1 MKKFLLAAGLCAA
14 VFTAGAQNPFAYGIS
29 ATLPENNQFTE
40 GYAEALPISYTLNA
54 AATKV
59 TINFYKDGATTP
71 AKQVELTDTSL
82 LTAGQHTT
90 DVAVADLKSGA
101 YTWSVTATGAAIT
114 APVEMTNHIQFWSP
128 YGIAI
133 DNDPQSAHFG
143 RVLCGES
150 QASAPSNYFSQ
161 QHGGIGLFEFD
172 PQLNFVARYDG
183 GLSMANFKYPKGA
196 QLAAF
201 HVKKVRI
208 SKDGRVFV
216 GMLDCVNN
224 PIYELDPND
233 LSKWTPIF
241 QGTQDD
247 TTGIVADASGNMV
260 AAPSAA
266 FDVVGSGADLKI
278 VNLGSK
284 YGQSYSFSN
293 YSCNEYALGV
303 NTAWATPITASTMV
317 TPFDGQYTISAQSV
331 SLAYDQDGNGIWYA
345 QYRGAP
351 TDAQPAIKHV
361 SRGADG
367 TWTEDYSD
375 ITTVVRGGGVAYNKD
390 YTLLAI
396 PKANNKLGIYKV
408 AAGTAASGAAKKA
421 AALANPT
428 LTEVYTISTTN
439 LRGFNDIAFDY
450 AGNVYACD
458 NGKETLVEIQL
469 PRDNNDCEVA
479 ARSAYNFNVTVS
491 TGVDDV
497 TAAKTVSSVRYYN
510 VSGQESSEPFKGL
523 NIVVTNY
530 TDGSQSSTKVVK

>member
-1 MKKFLLAAGLCAA
+1 MKKILLTCLCMAAL
-14 VFTAGAQNPFAYGIS
+14 TASAQNPFAYGIS
-29 ATLPENNQFTE
+29 ATLPEGNQFVE

-59 TINFYKDGATTP
+59 AINFYKDGATTP
-71 AKQVELTDTSL
+71 VKTVELTAAEA
-82 LTAGQHTT
+82 LTAGTHTA
-90 DVAVADLKSGA
+90 DVAVSDLKNGA
-101 YTWSVTATGAAIT
+101 YTWSITATGAAIT
-114 APVEMTNHIQFWSP
+114 SPVEMDKYIQFWSP

-150 QASAPSNYFSQ
+150 QATAPATYFSQ

-183 GLSMANFKYPKGA
+183 GLTMAAFKYPGGT
-196 QLAAF
+196 QSQAF
-201 HVKKVRI
+201 HVKKIRI

>member
-1 MKKFLLAAGLCAA
+1 MKKILLTCLCMAAL
-14 VFTAGAQNPFAYGIS
+14 TASAQNPFAYGIS
-29 ATLPENNQFTE
+29 AILPEGNQFVE

-59 TINFYKDGATTP
+59 VINFYKDGATTP
-71 AKQVELTDTSL
+71 VKTVELTAAEA
-82 LTAGQHTT
+82 LTAGTHTA
-90 DVAVADLKSGA
+90 DVAVSDLKNGA
-101 YTWSVTATGAAIT
+101 YTWSITATGAAIT
-114 APVEMTNHIQFWSP
+114 SPVEMDKYIQFWSP

-133 DNDPQSAHFG
+133 DNNPESAHFG

-150 QASAPSNYFSQ
+150 QASAPSTYFSQ

-241 QGTQDD
+241 NGTLAAD
-247 TTGIVADASGNMV
+247 TTGIVTNAEGKTV
-260 AAPSAA
+260 AIASAA
-266 FDVVGSGADLKI
+266 FDIVGSGKDLKI
-278 VNLGSK
+278 VNLSSK
-284 YGQSYSFSN
+284 YGMSYSYEN
-293 YSCNEYALGV
+293 YSCNEYALG
-303 NTAWATPITASTMV
+303 TATSWSDPISASTMV
-317 TPFDGQYTISAQSV
+317 MPLDGQYTISGQSV

-345 QYRGAP
+345 QYRGTP
-351 TDAQPAIKHV
+351 SDEQPALKHV

-367 TWTEDYSD
+367 NWTEDYSD
-375 ITTVVRGGGVAYNKD
+375 IKTVVRGGGIAYNTD
-390 YTLLAI
+390 YSLLAI
-396 PKANNKLGIYKV
+396 PKGNNKLGIYKV
-408 AAGTAASGAAKKA
+408 AAGTSSTAQQA

-428 LTEVYTISTTN
+428 LTELYTITTTK
-439 LRGFNDIAFDY
+439 LRGFNDIAFDC
-450 AGNVYACD
+450 ANNLYACD
-458 NGKETLVEIQL
+458 NGKETLVEVQL

-479 ARSAYNFNVTVS
+479 ARSAFNFKVTLS
-491 TGVDDV
+491 TGVDDL

-510 VSGQESSEPFKGL
+510 VSGQESAEPFQGV

-530 TDGSQSSTKVVK
+530 TDGSHTTTKIVK